1 MLLSREAI
9 LGADDLPTKDVHV
22 KQWGG
27 SVRIRS
33 LTGTDRDQFEADVL
47 GARRLGQVSPGN
59 VRARYVSL
67 CVVDAEGNNIFSA
80 ADIEALGRKSGEA
93 LDTVYQAVLSLNALS
108 DDDVEELAGNSEP
121 APNGASTSD

>member
-9 LGADDLPTKDVHV
+9 LGAADLPTSDVEV

-27 SVRIRS
+27 TVRIRS
-33 LTGTDRDQFEADVL
+33 LTGTQRDQFEADVL
-47 GARRLGQVSPGN
+47 GARREGHVSPGN
-59 VRARYVSL
+59 VRARYVSM

-80 ADIEALGRKSGEA
+80 ADIEALGHKSAAA